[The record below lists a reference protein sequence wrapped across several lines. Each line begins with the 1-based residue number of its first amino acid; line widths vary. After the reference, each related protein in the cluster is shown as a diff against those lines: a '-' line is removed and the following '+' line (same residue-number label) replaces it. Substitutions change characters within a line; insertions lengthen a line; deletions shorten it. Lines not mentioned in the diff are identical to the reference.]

1 MIFINY
7 NIQNMTH
14 KIQEK
19 KTMFL
24 FSNNIILMMITKQFF
39 MRCINQS
46 ENAIVRIISFIVL
59 LFQQIHSLIN
69 NG

>member
-7 NIQNMTH
+7 NIQKMTH

-46 ENAIVRIISFIVL
+46 ENAIVQIISFIVL